1 MGRRKNINLDLP
13 SLPVPLADFML
24 YHEGEIRR
32 AVKEARADF
41 SFIGCIGCGKACSGK
56 GSGKKTDMTAGAAL
70 KLAEELSAVVL
81 DDGRTV
87 RRPESWLKVFDGV
100 RKRAEGCARPDLI
113 ADIWETAYKGKMFCS
128 CPDNGPKVER
138 DIKSWIRCSVL
149 FDARAVGL
157 VSFSDNEIL
166 EGIKAARLDPWD
178 GEKIV

>member
-1 MGRRKNINLDLP
+1 MGRRRTKNIDLP
-13 SLPVPLADFML
+13 SQPVPLADAVL
-24 YHEGEIRR
+24 YAEDEIRR
-32 AVKEARADF
+32 AVNEARADF
-41 SFIGCIGCGKACSGK
+41 SFIGSREACSGR
-56 GSGKKTDMTAGAAL
+56 GSGKKTDRTAGAAL

-81 DDGRTV
+81 DDGRTI
-87 RRPESWLKVFDGV
+87 RRPESWLKVFDGI

-113 ADIWETAYKGKMFCS
+113 ADVWETTYKGKLFCS

-149 FDARAVGL
+149 FDARTVGL